1 MFSLLLSKN
10 LFQSNKFCCFFL
22 TLSIA
27 YFFSNYCKLITAD
40 LYPLWHSQPAS
51 CVCVHVCGQGK
62 QYVSRLPYKISSKP
76 LTFSRTLNNW
86 GVYGHWHLWQS
97 RKIDV
102 CWWGSISDHSSQPLS
117 VVELTL
123 PPWCQA
129 LQCWLPDGTRLTV
142 PGLLCHWCFTGVIN
156 IIQSLSAL
164 ISPLFLHAS
173 HLVTFS
179 FAAFT
184 FERC

>member
-10 LFQSNKFCCFFL
+10 LLQSNKFCCFFL
-22 TLSIA
+22 TLSTA
-27 YFFSNYCKLITAD
+27 HFFSNYCKWITAD

-51 CVCVHVCGQGK
+51 CVCVCVSGQGK

-123 PPWCQA
+123 PPWCQM
-129 LQCWLPDGTRLTV
+129 V
-142 PGLLCHWCFTGVIN
+142 PGWQSRVSCAIGGCFTVVIN
-156 IIQSLSAL
+156 IIQSLSVR

-173 HLVTFS
+173 HLLTFP

-184 FERC
+184 FERY